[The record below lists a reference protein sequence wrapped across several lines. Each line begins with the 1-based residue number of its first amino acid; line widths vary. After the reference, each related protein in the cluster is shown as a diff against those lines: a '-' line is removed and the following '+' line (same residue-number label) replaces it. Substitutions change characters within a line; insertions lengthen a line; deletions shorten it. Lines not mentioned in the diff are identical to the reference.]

1 MDVKKLKVAELRT
14 ELQQRGLDTRG
25 LKADLVERLLAA
37 IEAETAGAAPGEA
50 GDVGPTEVDA
60 GEPQEAPGGETEAVE
75 LTAGD
80 QQSIAGVEEEEEEE
94 EEEEVAQATEAES
107 ARPEPLEALGP
118 SDAGP
123 QPPEQ
128 APREA
133 ETPVEAAPPT
143 VDVQP
148 DPKPLS
154 EAEEAVSPAQ
164 ASPAPSPQRPA
175 AQEPQPGSPG
185 GHCDSGSCSP
195 GGHCAS
201 GARPGVTVPRGL
213 SWGSLC
219 LGGSPGGHCDS
230 GSCSPG
236 GHCASGSCSP
246 GGHCASGALPGV
258 TVPRGLSHNSDL
270 HFEVGKGALGGQ
282 PLFSERF
289 PFLWSGCRVTHGV
302 AQGQVGFE
310 AKFVRKLSD
319 KELQPDDPEVPVL
332 RVGWSVDGSSFQ
344 LGEDDLSYG
353 YDGRGKKVTG
363 GQAEGWEV
371 CCVRGGG
378 VFEVGGGRCVEKR
391 RGCTVQVGF
400 VVEGVGFVPGGAGR
414 VQAEAVGFLWCGG
427 LVLLREPSLCARPLQ
442 ANVYSS
448 AQRRKLLRFKGFQ
461 RKAVV
466 VFPTDEEWKRRL
478 GLLQQ
483 EEGEEVPEISL
494 LKVKVS
500 FTLPQCSEVLDEVL
514 FSELTKEETEK
525 LLLGYK
531 EEARR
536 LLPAPPKRKKNRN
549 RRKPPPQPGRPP
561 RPGDRDR
568 GYGGGRG
575 GYIQR
580 PYGQPQPY
588 WGPQRGEYRPFF
600 SQYCT
605 EYDTFYNR
613 GYNPQRYRDYYRQYT
628 GEWDR
633 YYQDQD
639 RYGYSG
645 GHRNYNYGGGGNY
658 RGYRAAFLTNAA

>member
-1 MDVKKLKVAELRT
+1 MSALDVKKLKVAELRT

-175 AQEPQPGSPG
+175 AQEPQ
-185 GHCDSGSCSP
+185 
-195 GGHCAS
+195 
-201 GARPGVTVPRGL
+201 VML
-213 SWGSLC
+213 SRGSLY
-219 LGGSPGGHCDS
+219 LGGSPGGVCVLCN
-230 GSCSPG
+230 GSPPCLSP
-236 GHCASGSCSP
+236 P
-246 GGHCASGALPGV
+246 D
-258 TVPRGLSHNSDL
+258 NSDL

-363 GQAEGWEV
+363 G
-371 CCVRGGG
+371 
-378 VFEVGGGRCVEKR
+378 
-391 RGCTVQVGF
+391 QVGF

-658 RGYRAAFLTNAA
+658 RGYR